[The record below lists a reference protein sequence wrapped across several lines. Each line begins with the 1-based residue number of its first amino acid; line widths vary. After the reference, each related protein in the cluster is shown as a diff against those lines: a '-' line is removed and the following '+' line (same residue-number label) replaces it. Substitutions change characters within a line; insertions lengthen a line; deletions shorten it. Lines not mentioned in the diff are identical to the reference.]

1 MAPVRPYA
9 PNLYLQEHRAGC
21 TSPKRPWPRSLL
33 VPRPESFALFD
44 GCRLSS
50 RRGQIADSVAPRPSR
65 HRGSLSTT
73 WYGGPGCTGWRV
85 RQRAREKGQGT
96 MQASEVPRAVAAAM
110 STASSLDL
118 TVDDAIV
125 LHDSNKLTL
134 RLLPCDV
141 LARVAP
147 IAHQIAQFEVELAQR
162 LAESKSPVAALEPR
176 VEPRVYERDG
186 FVVTLWTY
194 YEPATPREVSPADYA
209 NALGRLHAGMRK
221 LDVPTLHFT
230 DRVEQAQQLVA
241 SRDHTPA
248 LADAD
253 RELLGDTLRSLRRV
267 IGERGGAEQLLHGE
281 PHPGNVLT
289 TKNGL
294 LFIDLETC
302 CRGPVEFD
310 LAHAPDEVS
319 EHYPGVNQGL
329 LRECRILVLAMITTW
344 RWDRGDQLPN
354 GRQLGTE
361 WLSQIRAALDRNGLD
376 THG

>member
-1 MAPVRPYA
+1 M
-9 PNLYLQEHRAGC
+9 N
-21 TSPKRPWPRSLL
+21 
-33 VPRPESFALFD
+33 
-44 GCRLSS
+44 
-50 RRGQIADSVAPRPSR
+50 
-65 HRGSLSTT
+65 
-73 WYGGPGCTGWRV
+73 
-85 RQRAREKGQGT
+85 
-96 MQASEVPRAVAAAM
+96 ASDVPRAVGAGVSMAAA
-110 STASSLDL
+110 LDL
-118 TVDDAIV
+118 RVDDAIV
-125 LHDSNKLTL
+125 LHNSNKLTL

-147 IAHQIAQFEVELAQR
+147 VAHQVAQFEIELAQR
-162 LAESKSPVAALEPR
+162 LAESESPVAALEPR

-209 NALGRLHAGMRK
+209 DALERLHAGMRK
-221 LDVPTLHFT
+221 LDVPAPHFT
-230 DRVEQAQQLVA
+230 DRVEEAQQLVA

-253 RELLGDTLRSLRRV
+253 RELLGTTLRSLRRV

-319 EHYPGVNQGL
+319 EHYPGVDQDL

-344 RWDRGDQLPN
+344 RWDRGDQFPN
-354 GRQLGTE
+354 GRRLGTE
-361 WLSQIRAALDRNGLD
+361 WLGQLRAALDRD
-376 THG
+376 RPDVRR

>member
-1 MAPVRPYA
+1 
-9 PNLYLQEHRAGC
+9 
-21 TSPKRPWPRSLL
+21 
-33 VPRPESFALFD
+33 
-44 GCRLSS
+44 
-50 RRGQIADSVAPRPSR
+50 
-65 HRGSLSTT
+65 
-73 WYGGPGCTGWRV
+73 
-85 RQRAREKGQGT
+85 
-96 MQASEVPRAVAAAM
+96 MQAAEIRRAVAAAM
-110 STASSLDL
+110 STAASLDL

-125 LHDSNKLTL
+125 LHDSNRLTL

-147 IAHQIAQFEVELAQR
+147 AAHQVSQFEVELAQR
-162 LAESKSPVAALEPR
+162 LAESGCPVAALEPR
-176 VEPRVYERDG
+176 VDPRAYERDG

-194 YEPATPREVSPADYA
+194 YEPAAPRAVSPAGYA
-209 NALGRLHAGMRK
+209 SALERLHAGMRK
-221 LDVPTLHFT
+221 LDIPAPHFT

-241 SRDHTPA
+241 SRDRTPA

-267 IGERGGAEQLLHGE
+267 VGDHGAAQQLLHGE

-310 LAHAPDEVS
+310 LAHAPEEVS
-319 EHYPGVNQGL
+319 EHYPDVNQDL

-361 WLSQIRAALDRNGLD
+361 WLSQIRAALDGKGVD
-376 THG
+376 THVPRVRPRRSS

>member
-1 MAPVRPYA
+1 
-9 PNLYLQEHRAGC
+9 
-21 TSPKRPWPRSLL
+21 
-33 VPRPESFALFD
+33 
-44 GCRLSS
+44 
-50 RRGQIADSVAPRPSR
+50 
-65 HRGSLSTT
+65 
-73 WYGGPGCTGWRV
+73 
-85 RQRAREKGQGT
+85 
-96 MQASEVPRAVAAAM
+96 MQTSEVPRAMAAAM
-110 STASSLDL
+110 SIASSLDL
-118 TVDDAIV
+118 TVDDAII

-147 IAHQIAQFEVELAQR
+147 VEPVALQGAQFEVELAQR
-162 LAESKSPVAALEPR
+162 LADSGSPVAALERR
-176 VEPRVYERDG
+176 VDARVYARDG

-194 YEPATPREVSPADYA
+194 YEPAIPREVSPADYA
-209 NALGRLHAGMRK
+209 SALERLHAGMRT
-221 LDVPTLHFT
+221 LAIPTPHFT

-253 RELLGDTLRSLRRV
+253 RKLLGDTLRRLRRV
-267 IGERGGAEQLLHGE
+267 IGDRGAAEQLLHGE

-310 LAHAPDEVS
+310 LAHAREEVS
-319 EHYPGVNQGL
+319 AHYPSVNQDL
-329 LRECRILVLAMITTW
+329 LRECRILVLAMIATW
-344 RWDRGDQLPN
+344 RWEVGDQLPN
-354 GRQLGTE
+354 GRQLGLE
-361 WLSQIRAALDRNGLD
+361 WLSQIRAALDRNELD